1 MRYAPRVRV
10 TVFIPTY
17 NRAQLLRQTIE
28 SALGQSHADLGVVV
42 SDNASTD
49 ETSAVVEGFGDPR
62 IRYIRRST
70 NLGLVGNFNACLE
83 EAKTEFT
90 LILPDDDLLHRDY
103 LADAVGLLE
112 NHPKAGMVHT
122 AFDLIGPAGEVLSRG
137 VDWTFGLSDDT
148 VERGDEFIAESMR
161 IGCRVCPCTA
171 LVRTAALEGLR
182 FDLADFP
189 GVDFGLWL
197 RIALDWDV
205 AFLARPLASCR
216 LHAESETAV
225 FVSRQDSGY
234 ALSRDWIENV
244 YSVKS
249 RFLNEAQHRLRD
261 VPRLRK
267 LARGARRGQFVLMA
281 RQATLPE
288 RRLAPTLR
296 ALAKATRADR
306 GVLRELPAWRLLA
319 ASILGPRVVDR
330 LTHAQTREVIR

>member
-49 ETSAVVEGFGDPR
+49 ETSAVVEGFDDPR

-70 NLGLVGNFNACLE
+70 NLGVVGNFNACLE

-90 LILPDDDLLHRDY
+90 LIVPDDDLLHRDY

-148 VERGDEFIAESMR
+148 VERVTSSSRSRCESGAACAPALR
-161 IGCRVCPCTA
+161 SCELRLSRGCDSISPTSQESTSVCGCVSLSTGMSLSSRARSRDAGCTPRA
-171 LVRTAALEGLR
+171 KLQSSFLGRTAA
-182 FDLADFP
+182 
-189 GVDFGLWL
+189 
-197 RIALDWDV
+197 
-205 AFLARPLASCR
+205 
-216 LHAESETAV
+216 
-225 FVSRQDSGY
+225 
-234 ALSRDWIENV
+234 
-244 YSVKS
+244 
-249 RFLNEAQHRLRD
+249 
-261 VPRLRK
+261 
-267 LARGARRGQFVLMA
+267 
-281 RQATLPE
+281 
-288 RRLAPTLR
+288 
-296 ALAKATRADR
+296 TRSA
-306 GVLRELPAWRLLA
+306 GTG
-319 ASILGPRVVDR
+319 SKMS
-330 LTHAQTREVIR
+330 TR